1 MNFRKQTSHKIANVE
16 EAKSTSKSLSQELS
30 SIKEALKRTEEE
42 LGVASNELK
51 STMKDR
57 ESLKKELLDI

>member
-30 SIKEALKRTEEE
+30 PIKEALKRTEEE
-42 LGVASNELK
+42 LGVATNELK
-51 STMKDR
+51 STMKGR